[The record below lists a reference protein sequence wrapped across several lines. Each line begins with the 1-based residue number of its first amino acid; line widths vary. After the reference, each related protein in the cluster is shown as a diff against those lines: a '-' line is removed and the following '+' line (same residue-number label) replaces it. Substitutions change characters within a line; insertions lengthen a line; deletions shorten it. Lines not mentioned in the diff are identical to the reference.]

1 MRIVEDNLQRLRTE
15 HAPGPL
21 PGALLA
27 AGIAIAIALTL
38 LFERLPGV
46 VVLLGGLLSVLL
58 GVGAWTQSVRSRFE
72 FDSDAA
78 RIRWWRRGWGWRRDG
93 ELSFD
98 AVRQVVIQM
107 GPGRRSGAARI
118 CLVTGQRI
126 EPLARDFS
134 LPRDQASQIAAGLR
148 FRLRLEDADALET
161 RVRQLLE
168 LGSEEEAIAALRR
181 QQGLST
187 DQAREL
193 VRHLKES

>member
-1 MRIVEDNLQRLRTE
+1 MRIIESSSQRLRTE
-15 HAPGPL
+15 HAPGSL

-27 AGIAIAIALTL
+27 AAIAIAAILTL
-38 LFERLPGV
+38 FYDGLPAV
-46 VVLLGGLLSVLL
+46 VVLLGGLLCVLL
-58 GVGAWTQSVRSRFE
+58 GAGAWTQSVRSRFE
-72 FDSDAA
+72 FDSDLA
-78 RIRWWRRGWGWRRDG
+78 RIHWWRRGWGWRRHG

-107 GPGRRSGAARI
+107 GPGRRSGAARV
-118 CLVTGQRI
+118 CLVTDERV

-134 LPRDQASQIAAGLR
+134 LPRDQASRLAAELRVRLGL
-148 FRLRLEDADALET
+148 EGADALEA

-168 LGSEEEAIAALRR
+168 LGSEEEAIAALRK
-181 QQGLST
+181 QQGLSA